1 MMDRPGTGGMG
12 PMDALYREV
21 VLDHHRNPRGA
32 QPLVD
37 YDTQAAGK
45 NPSCGDEV
53 TLQVRFDGD
62 RIAAVGV
69 LSTGCAIS
77 TSSGSMMAELVEGL
91 TVAEAGQL
99 ADRFRQVMHGDE
111 FPVDIDLGDLE
122 ALEGVKQFPVRI
134 KCALLPWV
142 TLLDA
147 IVASREGREPRP
159 VSTEDVTEDGR
170 PMDVTIEQRETR

>member
-1 MMDRPGTGGMG
+1 MMDG
-12 PMDALYREV
+12 PMDSLYREV

-32 QPLVD
+32 RPLDD
-37 YDTQAAGK
+37 YDVQASGK

-62 RIAAVGV
+62 TIAAVGV
-69 LSTGCAIS
+69 LSRGCAIS
-77 TSSGSMMAELVEGL
+77 TSSGSMMAELIEGL
-91 TVAEAGQL
+91 SVPDAEKV
-99 ADRFRQVMHGDE
+99 ADRFRAVMHGDE
-111 FPVDIDLGDLE
+111 IPTDLDLGDLE

-147 IVASREGREPRP
+147 LLAHHQGRAPEEI
-159 VSTEDVTEDGR
+159 STEGLTESGR
-170 PMDVTIEQRETR
+170 PMDVTLDDRR